1 MDPPLVKQFQDA
13 IRDIEQLSADD
24 ILNLIRDT
32 IKVLRELQIRVAS
45 TNPEERE
52 RALTDAREIR
62 YGLETQGILL
72 ETLVGLDPEQLA
84 KFVESIS
91 NFPSD
96 EWDASETAHRELA
109 EFEILLRNALGS
121 PDDTKSANKTL
132 SHHKGWISG

>member
-32 IKVLRELQIRVAS
+32 IKVLRELQIRIAS
-45 TNPEERE
+45 TNPEERDH
-52 RALTDAREIR
+52 ALADAREIR
-62 YGLETQGILL
+62 YGLETQELLL
-72 ETLVGLDPEQLA
+72 ETLVDLTPEQLT
-84 KFVESIS
+84 KFVEAIS

-96 EWDASETAHRELA
+96 EWDASETAYRELS
-109 EFEILLRNALGS
+109 EFEILLKEALGA
-121 PDDTKSANKTL
+121 PDDTKSAKKTL